1 MDIFDL
7 VTLGYIGIYI
17 IALIINLI
25 PFMSPSNTV
34 LAGVFAFLLPNYN
47 PIIIAIIVAL
57 AATTAKMI
65 HYYTIRYSR
74 KLMSEERQKNFDQV
88 KEKYEKWGS
97 FGLFIAAAS
106 PVPDDPLIVYVALT
120 KYSAVKMTIYYFV
133 GKLLATLLG
142 TIIGFSAGT
151 TITDIF
157 GTNLSIMLSIVLT
170 VIITGILFEMKMEK
184 RSEESDISEES
195 EKDQDENKEDNNEV

>member
-7 VTLGYIGIYI
+7 VTLGYLGIYI
-17 IALIINLI
+17 ISLVINLI

-34 LAGVFAFLLPNYN
+34 LAGVFAFLLPTYN
-47 PIIIAIIVAL
+47 PIIIAVIVAL

-74 KLMSEERQKNFDQV
+74 KLMSEERQKNFDKM

-120 KYSAVKMTIYYFV
+120 KYSAVKMAIYYFV

-142 TIIGFSAGT
+142 AIIGYSAGT
-151 TITDIF
+151 AITDVF
-157 GTNLSIMLSIVLT
+157 GTNLSIILSIVLT
-170 VIITGILFEMKMEK
+170 VIITGILFEMKMEQ
-184 RSEESDISEES
+184 RSDAEDFKDSEES
-195 EKDQDENKEDNNEV
+195 EETKEKTQSNEV